1 MHYLLQNT
9 IPVQT
14 ESTKCAEARIDNAKH
29 MDLIGHM
36 EKVNRLIFR
45 AEDELLPKAQRTL
58 LRQSYDI
65 VSAAGNSR

>member
-1 MHYLLQNT
+1 MPSSLSMKY
-9 IPVQT
+9 
-14 ESTKCAEARIDNAKH
+14 AEARIDNAKH
-29 MDLIGHM
+29 MDFIGHM

-45 AEDELLPKAQRTL
+45 AEDELLSEAQRTL